1 MANRILVV
9 EDDTAISELICMN
22 LEVTGYEVVPVLD
35 GNEVEGTLEKEED
48 FDLALL
54 DIMLPGKDG
63 FELLGVMKE
72 HGIPVIYITAKADV
86 NSKIKGLRSGAEDY
100 IRLRFWSC
108 WCVWR
113 KCWSVPE
120 SKKRSYR

>member
-35 GNEVEGTLEKEED
+35 GNEVEGTLEKEEN

-63 FELLGVMKE
+63 FELLGVMKSQ
-72 HGIPVIYITAKADV
+72 P
-86 NSKIKGLRSGAEDY
+86 SFGA
-100 IRLRFWSC
+100 RHRQARRGMLMLP
-108 WCVWR
+108 CV
-113 KCWSVPE
+113 
-120 SKKRSYR
+120 

>member
-35 GNEVEGTLEKEED
+35 GNEVEGTLEKEEN

-54 DIMLPGKDG
+54 
-63 FELLGVMKE
+63 EL
-72 HGIPVIYITAKADV
+72 
-86 NSKIKGLRSGAEDY
+86 
-100 IRLRFWSC
+100 
-108 WCVWR
+108 
-113 KCWSVPE
+113 
-120 SKKRSYR
+120 